1 MIEKD
6 KNKILLYKKLLILS
20 MNHLILFTLIYL
32 ILQNKYINAEKSF
45 SRFRNSLLKTACV
58 VSVKKEQLNELSYK
72 LIKNTQSK
80 IVDLHKDTLNKCCN
94 MNVIYNSLTENER
107 EFVEAIMLLIV

>member
-1 MIEKD
+1 MSASGVKTPRSE
-6 KNKILLYKKLLILS
+6 
-20 MNHLILFTLIYL
+20 
-32 ILQNKYINAEKSF
+32 NKYINAEKSF

-80 IVDLHKDTLNKCCN
+80 KVDLHKDTLNKCCN

>member
-1 MIEKD
+1 
-6 KNKILLYKKLLILS
+6 

-58 VSVKKEQLNELSYK
+58 VSIKKEQLNELSYK
-72 LIKNTQSK
+72 MIKNTQYK
-80 IVDLHKDTLNKCCN
+80 IVDLHKYSLNKCCN
-94 MNVIYNSLTENER
+94 MNIFYNNLTENER
-107 EFVEAIMLLIV
+107 EFAQAIMLLIV